1 MVKFKNVSE
10 IEGFEMFDQMIADI
24 KLDVVKI
31 MLHLQRKENA
41 KREQTVTITGEGLQE
56 AGIDKVAPRQT
67 SIVHDPIVN
76 DGPKIGRNQPCP
88 CRKPVRNTKTVVE
101 EMHSMY
107 N

>member
-1 MVKFKNVSE
+1 
-10 IEGFEMFDQMIADI
+10 MFDQMIADI

-88 CRKPVRNTKTVVE
+88 CRITERSTKIVVVE
-101 EMHSMY
+101 I
-107 N
+107 NRICKKQIKIKKPCLLN